1 MINLKIDDKSVS
13 VERGATILEA
23 AQKIGI
29 TIPTLCYHKDLT
41 PYGACRLCMVE
52 IFRNP
57 KSEIRNPK
65 SEIRNSQFGRLVASC
80 AYPVEEGLEVQTKS
94 PKATKIRKLMT
105 ELLLPLIPYNK
116 LLKKLAQ
123 EYGIKETRFNKKM
136 DACILCGLCVR
147 YSSDVKKQ
155 DAVGFVGRGVERH
168 IAWVPPRNPKFQIRN
183 SKFPYEICPTGVFQ
197 RKEMSI
203 QEELFTSGHR
213 LCAGCGAATTMR
225 QIMLSTEDPVVIS
238 TATGCLY
245 VATATYPYS
254 AWKCNWIHSAFE
266 NAAATISGIEAAYQS
281 LKRQGKI
288 SEHKTIKFIA
298 IGGDGGTYDI
308 GIQALSGA
316 LERGHQ
322 FLYVCYNNEAYMNT
336 GIQRSGATPM
346 GASTTT
352 TPTGSVSFGKGVFRK
367 DLTGI
372 VAAHNIPYVAQST
385 PAHWSDLITKVKKA
399 LAADGPSFINV
410 LSPCHRGWRVPMEN
424 SMKLARLAADT
435 CYWPLYEIEN
445 GEWKLNY
452 MPKEKKPI
460 TDWLKPQGRFKHLF
474 DKPENQKII
483 KRIQEGV
490 DKEWATLLKKCGVKT
505 PESSPVS
512 NKTEECV
519 RLVPNQSGSG
529 LTPVRDIC

>member
-1 MINLKIDDKSVS
+1 MTQINLKIDGKSVS
-13 VERGATILEA
+13 IESGKTILEA
-23 AQKIGI
+23 AQKIGV

-41 PYGACRLCMVE
+41 PFGACRLCMVE
-52 IFRNP
+52 IVRGNR
-57 KSEIRNPK
+57 SRM
-65 SEIRNSQFGRLVASC
+65 VASC
-80 AYPVEEGLEVQTKS
+80 AYPVEEGIEVKTNS
-94 PKATKIRKLMT
+94 PKTAKIRKLMT

-116 LLKKLAQ
+116 TLQKLAK

-136 DACILCGLCVR
+136 EACILCGLCVR

-155 DAVGFVGRGVERH
+155 DKVGFVGRGVERH
-168 IAWVPPRNPKFQIRN
+168 IAWVPDLNVEKFKA
-183 SKFPYEICPTGVFQ
+183 SPELADICPTGVFQ
-197 RKEMSI
+197 RKEMST

-225 QIMLSTEDPVVIS
+225 QIMLSTEDPVVVS

-281 LKRQGKI
+281 LKRQGKVN
-288 SEHKTIKFIA
+288 KTIKFIA

-308 GIQALSGA
+308 GLQSLSGA

-399 LAADGPSFINV
+399 LAVDGPSFINV

-424 SMKLARLAADT
+424 SMKLARVAADT

-452 MPKEKKPI
+452 MPKDKKPI
-460 TDWLKPQGRFKHLF
+460 IDWLKPQGRFKHLF
-474 DKPENQKII
+474 DKAENKKVIE
-483 KRIQEGV
+483 RIQAGV
-490 DKEWATLLKKCGVKT
+490 DKEWAVLLKKCGVKL
-505 PESSPVS
+505 PETAQVG

-519 RLVPNQSGSG
+519 RLA
-529 LTPVRDIC
+529 PVRDIC